1 MGHVYG
7 IPEAALVGIEKQNT
21 KQFFKC
27 IDCALD
33 GLDEIINSVYL
44 VKGTVLCLRHAK
56 EARGV
61 KTQSTYNDPNT
72 GPAGYGY
79 VTLD

>member
-1 MGHVYG
+1 MVYG
-7 IPEAALVGIEKQNT
+7 IPESSLVSIEKQNT
-21 KQFFKC
+21 NQFFKC
-27 IDCALD
+27 VDCAID
-33 GLDEIINSVYL
+33 GLDEIINSVYI

-56 EARGV
+56 EAREI
-61 KTQSTYNDPNT
+61 KITIQPAYSDPNT